1 MILADTINTSKN
13 RLDTFW
19 KNQNMVYDYKS
30 DLTGIGNKSLTDMDE
45 SLIGYTQLYCC
56 YLMDIEALRLC
67 SYSPLLCL
75 YLPLKIMVPGLLFSV
90 KIFRVRV
97 RFRVELRITV
107 KAEVRVRVA
116 FTENSD

>member
-1 MILADTINTSKN
+1 
-13 RLDTFW
+13 
-19 KNQNMVYDYKS
+19 
-30 DLTGIGNKSLTDMDE
+30 
-45 SLIGYTQLYCC
+45 
-56 YLMDIEALRLC
+56 
-67 SYSPLLCL
+67 
-75 YLPLKIMVPGLLFSV
+75 MVPGLLFSV